1 MFSGNPLILILGI
14 LSFVI
19 FFSMLG
25 IKASKK
31 QLQRENRPNWQWYW
45 KKNNKNSSTVPK
57 DESKEI
63 KEDKNE
69 E

>member
-31 QLQRENRPNWQWYW
+31 QLQTNPETKRHS
-45 KKNNKNSSTVPK
+45 KKQHKTQF
-57 DESKEI
+57 EI
-63 KEDKNE
+63 ITKKRRAWSAVKGC
-69 E
+69 